1 MTAGEPRVTAESQ
14 VTAGEPHVT
23 AEPRVTAEP
32 HVTAE
37 ARATA
42 ESHVNAGAR
51 VTVEPQVSAGEPR
64 VTAGEAQAPAGE
76 PGSPARRE
84 PRREL
89 ALLLLLGAAG
99 AGLVLLAVRQGWAHV
114 ETAAPKPLPASV
126 TTETGQAL
134 VPAASALA
142 LAALA
147 GLAAVLATRRTLRR
161 IAGVVLAGFGVGIAA
176 SISAGISAAD
186 VLAAASASAGAQTG
200 SGAVAG
206 SDIGS
211 TTGGSTGQG
220 GSAAAVSGFP
230 GHVVFASFPWRGVAF
245 VGALAIIAA
254 GALVTWRA
262 ARLPVMSSRFDAP
275 ARSGGPQPGA
285 RAADRSRPGSDTAA
299 IWESLSRGEDPTGV
313 P

>member
-1 MTAGEPRVTAESQ
+1 MTAGTP
-14 VTAGEPHVT
+14 
-23 AEPRVTAEP
+23 
-32 HVTAE
+32 
-37 ARATA
+37 ARA
-42 ESHVNAGAR
+42 
-51 VTVEPQVSAGEPR
+51 
-64 VTAGEAQAPAGE
+64 
-76 PGSPARRE
+76 ARRE

-114 ETAAPKPLPASV
+114 DTVAPRPLPASV

-134 VPAASALA
+134 VPAAAALA

-161 IAGVVLAGFGVGIAA
+161 IAGIVLAGFGVGIAVA
-176 SISAGISAAD
+176 VSAGISAAD
-186 VLAAASASAGAQTG
+186 VLAAAAVSAGAQTG
-200 SGAVAG
+200 AGAAAG

-220 GSAAAVSGFP
+220 GSAQAPVSGFP
-230 GHVVFASFPWRGVAF
+230 SHVVFSSFPWRGVAF
-245 VGALAIIAA
+245 VGALAVIAA

-262 ARLPVMSSRFDAP
+262 AQLPVMSSRYEPP
-275 ARSGGPQPGA
+275 ARSASLRSAGAAGPAGA
-285 RAADRSRPGSDTAA
+285 AAGPTARVGDRSYRGSDTAA
-299 IWESLSRGEDPTGV
+299 IWESLSRGEDPTGS

>member
-1 MTAGEPRVTAESQ
+1 MTAGNP
-14 VTAGEPHVT
+14 
-23 AEPRVTAEP
+23 
-32 HVTAE
+32 
-37 ARATA
+37 AR
-42 ESHVNAGAR
+42 
-51 VTVEPQVSAGEPR
+51 
-64 VTAGEAQAPAGE
+64 
-76 PGSPARRE
+76 PARRE

-99 AGLVLLAVRQGWAHV
+99 AALVLLAARQGWAHV
-114 ETAAPKPLPASV
+114 ETAAPRPLPASV

-134 VPAASALA
+134 VPAAGALA

-176 SISAGISAAD
+176 AVSAGISAAD
-186 VLAAASASAGAQTG
+186 VLAAAAVSAGAQTG

-211 TTGGSTGQG
+211 TTGGGTGQG
-220 GSAAAVSGFP
+220 GSAAAPVSGFP

-245 VGALAIIAA
+245 AGALAIIAA

-262 ARLPVMSSRFDAP
+262 ARLPVMSSRFDLP
-275 ARSGGPQPGA
+275 ARSGRPRPAAGA
-285 RAADRSRPGSDTAA
+285 GDRSYRASDTAA
-299 IWESLSRGEDPTGV
+299 IWESLSRGEDPTGS